1 MTMRKKDQD
10 ESIRDVMTSPPVP
23 TTTTT
28 TLEQV
33 ARQMRDE
40 AIGDV
45 IVLEGDRVWGIL
57 TDRDIVIRAIAEGRD
72 PARTRVADVASRE
85 LTTLSPDDDVELAID
100 LMRERAIRRL
110 PVVEDGRP
118 VGVVSLGDLA
128 LERDP
133 DSCLGQISAAPPN
146 V

>member
-1 MTMRKKDQD
+1 MTTRQKDQH
-10 ESIRDVMTSPPVP
+10 ESIRDVMSSPPV
-23 TTTTT
+23 TTTTST

-45 IVLEGDRVWGIL
+45 IVLEGDLVWGIL
-57 TDRDIVIRAIAEGRD
+57 TDRDIVIRAVAEGRD
-72 PARTRVADVASRE
+72 PARTRVADVASRD
-85 LTTLSPDDDVELAID
+85 LTTVSPDDGVDDAID
-100 LMRERAIRRL
+100 LMRGRAVRRL
-110 PVVEDGRP
+110 PVVDNGRP